1 MAQNNIVY
9 FDANGCTS
17 NAERFVENLQVTNIT
32 SVTAEKHGIPCTV
45 KLSFSN
51 GLIVEIHND
60 YNIGY
65 GGTGPGYLHDLLI
78 SAGFTTDDAN
88 CVYKNGITSICLT
101 K

>member
-1 MAQNNIVY
+1 MVKNIFPFLVILVLT
-9 FDANGCTS
+9 F
-17 NAERFVENLQVTNIT
+17 IM
-32 SVTAEKHGIPCTV
+32 AEKHGIPCTV

-51 GLIVEIHND
+51 GLIVEIHD
-60 YNIGY
+60 GYNIGY

-88 CVYKNGITSICLT
+88 CVYKTGITSICLT